1 MKKFD
6 TVKVT
11 FETYISVPCD
21 ADGEKLRQSIFEKL
35 SDKMEMFCTD
45 NAFGLTESQITLEL
59 END

>member
-6 TVKVT
+6 TIKVT
-11 FETYISVPCD
+11 FETYISLPSG
-21 ADGEKLRQSIFEKL
+21 ADGQTLKDAIFEKL

-45 NAFGLTESQITLEL
+45 NAFGFTEPKLILEL